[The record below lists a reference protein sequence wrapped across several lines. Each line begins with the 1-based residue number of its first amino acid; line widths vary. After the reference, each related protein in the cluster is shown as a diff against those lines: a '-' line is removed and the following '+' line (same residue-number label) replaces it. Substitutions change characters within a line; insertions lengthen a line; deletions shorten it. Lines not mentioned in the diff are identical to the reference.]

1 MEIYLIRHTK
11 TDTQK
16 GLCYGQT
23 DVELTES
30 FLDDAQ
36 RILKKLPSSDL
47 IFSSPLSRCTRLA
60 KLMGD
65 NVILDS
71 RLLEVNFGDWENMPF
86 SEIESDALTHW
97 TENFVTLAPPNGE
110 SFSDLCR
117 RVENFWQDLIQ
128 LENERVF
135 IVTHAGIIRALLAV
149 ILKLPPANAF
159 QFRVD
164 CGSVHKLR
172 YENAYTY
179 IEFLNSTIHS

>member
-1 MEIYLIRHTK
+1 MEIYLIRHTQ

-23 DVELTES
+23 NVPLAEN

-36 RILKKLPSSDL
+36 RILKKLPSADL
-47 IFSSPLSRCTRLA
+47 VFSSPLPRCTRLA
-60 KLMGD
+60 NLIND
-65 NVILDS
+65 DIILDA
-71 RLLEVNFGDWENMPF
+71 RLLEVNFGDWENRLF
-86 SEIESDALTHW
+86 SEIESNTLTHW

-110 SFSDLCR
+110 SFSDLCQ

-128 LENERVF
+128 LKNKRVF

-164 CGSVHKLR
+164 CGSIHKLR